1 MKKLIALFFILLP
14 VFCSAQSFGIGSQ
27 HVKKEKLQLS
37 INSYVPFYQ
46 INSVSSPVVLGLGSG
61 FDYLSPRF
69 KVSGLNVKPISLFLM
84 NNSSSPFTFGMRLD
98 AGYNF
103 GFGRGNGV
111 ILTPNLYADASV
123 YYISAGY
130 DYNIHH
136 NRGQFYVRIGVG
148 LTLGFLKD
156 LINNR

>member
-1 MKKLIALFFILLP
+1 MKKLAVLFLILLP
-14 VFCSAQSFGIGSQ
+14 VLASAQSFGIGSQ

-46 INSVSSPVVLGLGSG
+46 INSISSPVVVGLGSG

-69 KVSGLNVKPISLFLM
+69 KVSGLNIKPISLFLM
-84 NNSSSPFTFGMRLD
+84 NNNTSPFTFGVKFD

-103 GFGRGNGV
+103 GFGHGNGIV
-111 ILTPNLYADASV
+111 LTPSLYADASV

-130 DYNIHH
+130 DYNTFH
-136 NRGQFYVRIGVG
+136 NNGQFFVRIGVG

-156 LINNR
+156 LINR

>member
-1 MKKLIALFFILLP
+1 MKKLVVFFFILFP
-14 VFCSAQSFGIGSQ
+14 VAASAQSFGIGSQ

-37 INSYVPFYQ
+37 INSYMPFYQ
-46 INSVSSPVVLGLGSG
+46 INSVSSPVVVGLGSG
-61 FDYLSPRF
+61 FDYLSPGF
-69 KVSGLNVKPISLFLM
+69 KVSGLNVKPVSLFLM
-84 NNSSSPFTFGMRLD
+84 NNSSSPFTFGVKFD

-111 ILTPNLYADASV
+111 ALTPSLYADASV

-130 DYNIHH
+130 DYNTHH
-136 NRGQFYVRIGVG
+136 DTGQFFVRIGVG

-156 LINNR
+156 LINR